1 MYRTP
6 PRKDK
11 LLSIPSTP
19 VKKEYELQ
27 TIKLSDD
34 KYLVSNRIKKILE
47 KADREILSIYEQ
59 YMCEKEMEL
68 EKIFEEEEKRV
79 AHLKYFS

>member
-6 PRKDK
+6 RQDK
-11 LLSIPSTP
+11 PLTIP
-19 VKKEYELQ
+19 EYNPHA
-27 TIKLSDD
+27 IKLSDD
-34 KYLVSNRIKKILE
+34 KYLVSNRVKNILE
-47 KADREILSIYEQ
+47 KADKEILSIYEQ
-59 YMCEKEMEL
+59 HIFEKQLEL